1 MNLRHI
7 DPRST
12 DWMDAML
19 EGEPVRLRKR
29 EPEPK
34 KIDGDP
40 DVMAAAKTAGEAAMG
55 SRPPP
60 HPLR

>member
-29 EPEPK
+29 EPEPE
-34 KIDGDP
+34 KIDADP
-40 DVMAAAKTAGEAAMG
+40 GVLAAAKTASAAEIG
-55 SRPPP
+55 PPP